1 MKAEIDRSKDRRTS
15 RAYFGSER
23 FIFHWFED
31 DGFAGDVRCGKFE
44 RRNCAAVTCWV
55 EMITSV
61 KRCIA
66 FEMTTT

>member
-44 RRNCAAVTCWV
+44 RRNCAAVTCW
-55 EMITSV
+55 
-61 KRCIA
+61 KR
-66 FEMTTT
+66 